1 MVLEPTKQKNKDEK
15 RTDKKTFPLTFLK
28 YTQNNLLNFKI
39 NFYFVL
45 SLTKKSTL
53 SHTHAVT
60 HFFFLLKCHRRPVA
74 HNKARLGFV
83 ADAVHIWFFG

>member
-1 MVLEPTKQKNKDEK
+1 MKK
-15 RTDKKTFPLTFLK
+15 RADMKTSPVTFLK

-53 SHTHAVT
+53 AHTHAVT
-60 HFFFLLKCHRRPVA
+60 HFFSFKMSQKTCSTQ
-74 HNKARLGFV
+74 
-83 ADAVHIWFFG
+83 